1 MPFIPHTP
9 AETEAM
15 LKTLG
20 LPDLE
25 ALFDE
30 IPPALRIKALS
41 ETVPEGVGELALS
54 RIMRE
59 RAQRHEIPLTFV
71 GAGAYEHFIPAAIWD
86 IVTRGEFY
94 SAYTPPGPPGG
105 RP

>member
-15 LKTLG
+15 LESLG

-30 IPPALRIKALS
+30 IPSALRIGALPES
-41 ETVPEGVGELALS
+41 VPEGVGELALS
-54 RIMRE
+54 RIMHE
-59 RAQRHEIPLTFV
+59 RADRHETPLSFL

-94 SAYTPPGPPGG
+94 SAYTPYQAEAS
-105 RP
+105 